1 MESLA
6 SPTSSAAVQPRLR
19 FASLGMTANF
29 GDTADKSMPLQE
41 QVNFFCQFSANA
53 FRCRDLVNSC
63 LAEAIHGAEP
73 L

>member
-29 GDTADKSMPLQE
+29 GDTADKSMPLQK
-41 QVNFFCQFSANA
+41 QVHIFRQFPANA
-53 FRCRDLVNSC
+53 FRSRDLFNCC
-63 LAEAIHGAEP
+63 LAEAIYGAE
-73 L
+73 LL